1 MRNAKG
7 DAVNALNHL
16 EDFHPGQVFRS
27 PGTITVEAD
36 AIKQFAA
43 QFDPQPFH
51 LDEQAAQQSFFRG
64 LAASGW
70 HTAALTMRLL
80 VDTLH
85 IQGGLIGAG
94 FDEFRWPRPTRPG
107 DVLRLEAEVLAIQTS
122 QSKPKQGFL
131 NHRVTTYNQHD
142 EPVLIMT
149 GNLLVPRR
157 PQG

>member
-1 MRNAKG
+1 
-7 DAVNALNHL
+7 VTTLNYL
-16 EDFHPGQVFRS
+16 DDFQPGQVLRS
-27 PGTITVEAD
+27 PGTLTVSAEE
-36 AIKQFAA
+36 IKQFA
-43 QFDPQPFH
+43 QQYDPQPFH
-51 LDEQAAQQSFFRG
+51 LDEAAAQQTFFRG

-85 IQGGLIGAG
+85 IQGGIIGAG

-107 DVLRLEAEVLAIQTS
+107 DVLRLEAEVLGIKTS
-122 QSKPKQGFL
+122 QSKPQQGFL

-142 EPVLIMT
+142 EAVLIMT

-157 PQG
+157 SPG

>member
-1 MRNAKG
+1 MYL
-7 DAVNALNHL
+7 D
-16 EDFHPGQVFRS
+16 DFQPGQSYRS
-27 PGTITVEAD
+27 PRTITVDAA
-36 AIKQFAA
+36 AIKQFAGE
-43 QFDPQPFH
+43 FDPQPFH
-51 LDEQAAQQSFFRG
+51 LDETAAQQTFFRG

-107 DVLRLEAEVLAIQTS
+107 DTLRLEVEILGVKTS
-122 QSKPKQGFL
+122 QSKPRQGFL

-142 EPVLIMT
+142 EAVLIMT

-157 PQG
+157 QTD

>member
-1 MRNAKG
+1 
-7 DAVNALNHL
+7 VTTLNYL
-16 EDFHPGQVFRS
+16 DDFQPGQVFRS
-27 PGTITVEAD
+27 PGTLTVSAEE
-36 AIKQFAA
+36 IKQFA
-43 QFDPQPFH
+43 QQYDPQPFH
-51 LDEQAAQQSFFRG
+51 LDDEAAQQTFFRG

-85 IQGGLIGAG
+85 IQGGIIGAG

-107 DVLRLEAEVLAIQTS
+107 DVLRLEAEVLGIKTS
-122 QSKPKQGFL
+122 QSKPQQGFL

-142 EPVLIMT
+142 EAVLIMT

-157 PQG
+157 SPG